1 MIIDSGWD
9 FVQLTSARMNWSD
22 PDSRRLFVVGMD
34 RDLCYFFA
42 RVVTE
47 RFNGD
52 LSSSAEQVVDLVDED
67 YIRYFATIEQVPEL
81 DTHDWWVH
89 DADGNSITA
98 ALERVSEARG
108 IHHIGHYQLDP
119 TSWHST
125 GPMHSFRD
133 YYKPDLPKFEIT
145 RPPQYDGWRRA
156 TKSADRFG
164 FSDEF
169 EETNDPAIG

>member
-22 PDSRRLFVVGMD
+22 PRSRRLFVVGMD
-34 RDLCYFFA
+34 RDLGYYFT

-52 LSSSAEQVVDLVDED
+52 LSTSAEQIVDLVDED
-67 YIRYFATIEQVPEL
+67 YIRYFATIEQVAEL
-81 DTHDWWVH
+81 DTHDWWA
-89 DADGNSITA
+89 DDDGNSITSE
-98 ALERVSEARG
+98 LERVSESRG

-133 YYKPDLPKFEIT
+133 YYQPDLPKFEIT

-156 TKSADRFG
+156 TKPEDRFG
-164 FSDEF
+164 FRNEF
-169 EETNDPAIG
+169 GVADDPTVG